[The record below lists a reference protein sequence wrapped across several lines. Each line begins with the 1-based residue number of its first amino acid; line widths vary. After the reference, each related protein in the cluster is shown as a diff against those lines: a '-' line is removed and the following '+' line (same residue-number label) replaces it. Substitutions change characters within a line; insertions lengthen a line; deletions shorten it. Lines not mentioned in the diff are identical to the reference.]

1 MSTVAL
7 TDQGSREGHTALDT
21 PITIKDAAA
30 ALRAGT
36 ITSVELTRI
45 HLDKIEALNPTL
57 GSFITTIPEIALA
70 EAAEADALLAKG
82 VDLGPLQGIP
92 MAAKDII
99 ATKTAPTTANSVVL
113 DPRWGEGYDAAV
125 VEKLRAAG
133 AVFVGKTV
141 LSEFANG
148 APDPD
153 KPFPM
158 PQNPWDLPRTA
169 AGSSSGTGI
178 AIASGLVLG
187 GLGTDTGG
195 STRGPSSV
203 NGGTGMK
210 QTFGRVSKFG
220 CVPLGY
226 SLDGINPMARTAY
239 DCAMMLNV
247 MAGYDPRDPCT
258 VDVPVPDYTAT
269 LTGDV
274 KGMRIG
280 LTMGYFL
287 ENPALDADTKN
298 AILAAVKVLEGMG
311 AIVSEVEVPY
321 AGEAKD
327 ANQII
332 MWSESAAYHHPDL
345 NSRFDDY
352 GKYTAQQLARGV
364 LYSGA
369 DYVQAQRFRSFFK
382 KEMAKIFDTVD
393 VLAMPTSIGP
403 AAMRDAMTPERRL
416 NEPSFTAQWNLSGLP
431 AMALPVGFTAGAL
444 PLPLSM
450 QLVGAAFNEAPVFQV
465 GDAYQRVTDF
475 HLRVPTHAQM
485 ATASV

>member
-1 MSTVAL
+1 M
-7 TDQGSREGHTALDT
+7 

-36 ITSVELTRI
+36 VTSAELTKV
-45 HLDKIEALNPTL
+45 HLDKIAALNPTL
-57 GSFITTIPEIALA
+57 GAFITVMPEIAMA
-70 EAAEADALLAKG
+70 EAAAADAMFASG
-82 VDLGPLQGIP
+82 VDKGPLQGIP

-113 DPRWGEGYDAAV
+113 DPKWGEGYDAAV
-125 VEKLRAAG
+125 VEKLRDAG

-148 APDPD
+148 APDPA

-239 DCAMMLNV
+239 DCALMLNV

-269 LTGDV
+269 LDGSV
-274 KGMRIG
+274 KGLRIG

-287 ENPALDADTKN
+287 ENPALDPATKT
-298 AILAAVKVLEGMG
+298 AIFEAVKVLEGMG
-311 AIVSEVEVPY
+311 AIISEVEVPH
-321 AGEAKD
+321 ADASKD
-327 ANQII
+327 ANQVI
-332 MWSESAAYHHPDL
+332 MWSESSAYHRLDL
-345 NSRFDDY
+345 DSRFDDY
-352 GKYTAQQLARGV
+352 GKFTAQQLARGMM
-364 LYSGA
+364 YSGA
-369 DYVQAQRFRSFFK
+369 DYVQAQRFRSYFK
-382 KEMAKIFDTVD
+382 AEMAKIFETVD

-403 AAMRDAMTPERRL
+403 AALRDAMTPDRRL
-416 NEPSFTAQWNLSGLP
+416 GEPSFTAPWNLAGLP
-431 AMALPVGFTAGAL
+431 AMALPVGFTTGEL

-450 QLVGAAFNEAPVFQV
+450 QLVGAAFNEAPVFKA

-475 HLRVPTHAQM
+475 HLRVPTYARQ
-485 ATASV
+485 ATAV

>member
-1 MSTVAL
+1 M
-7 TDQGSREGHTALDT
+7 

-36 ITSVELTRI
+36 ITSTALTQA

-57 GSFITTIPEIALA
+57 GAFITVMPEIALA
-70 EAAEADALLAKG
+70 EAAAADAAFAQG
-82 VDLGPLQGIP
+82 VDHGPLQGIP
-92 MAAKDII
+92 LAAKDII
-99 ATKTAPTTANSVVL
+99 ATKTAPTTANSLVL
-113 DPRWGEGYDAAV
+113 DPKWGEGYDATV
-125 VEKLRAAG
+125 VSKMRAAG

-187 GLGTDTGG
+187 GFGTDTGG

-239 DCAMMLNV
+239 DCALMLNI
-247 MAGYDPRDPCT
+247 MAGYDPNDPTT
-258 VDVPVPDYTAT
+258 VDLPVPDYTA
-269 LTGDV
+269 
-274 KGMRIG
+274 GMDGTVEGMKIG
-280 LTMGYFL
+280 LAMGYFL
-287 ENPALDADTKN
+287 ENPMLDGDTKT
-298 AILAAVKVLEGMG
+298 AILDAVKVLEGMG
-311 AIVSEVEVPY
+311 AIISEVTIPY
-321 AGEAKD
+321 AEESKD

-332 MWSESAAYHHPDL
+332 MWSEASAYHRPDL
-345 NSRFDDY
+345 DTRYDDY
-352 GKYTAQQLARGV
+352 GKFTAQQLARGMM
-364 LYSGA
+364 YSGA
-369 DYVQAQRFRSFFK
+369 DYVQAQRFRSHFCA
-382 KEMAKIFDTVD
+382 EVAKIFQTVD

-403 AAMRDAMTPERRL
+403 AAPRDAMTPERRL
-416 NEPSFTAQWNLSGLP
+416 GEPSFTAPWNLTGLP
-431 AMALPVGFTAGAL
+431 AMALPVGFTTGAL

-450 QLVGAAFNEAPVFQV
+450 QLVGAAFDEATVFKA

-475 HLRVPTHAQM
+475 HLRVPTYARL
-485 ATASV
+485 ATTV